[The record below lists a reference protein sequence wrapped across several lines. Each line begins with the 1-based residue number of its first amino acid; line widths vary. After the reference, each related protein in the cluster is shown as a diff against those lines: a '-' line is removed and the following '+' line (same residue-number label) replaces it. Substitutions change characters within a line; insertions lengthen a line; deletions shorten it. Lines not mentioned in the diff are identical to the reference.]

1 MALFIIADAPAN
13 IRADEQVFPVVLLKL
28 QAAVHT
34 RRSCPHHDCLVMRSH
49 DLPLDL
55 VCANPPPKS
64 LRQAFIFLQ
73 QTYWLPCT
81 IHARSAFPTRSLLLE
96 IALPEV
102 PIPLRKLRDGFHTT
116 PSHDQ

>member
-1 MALFIIADAPAN
+1 MTLFIIADAPTN
-13 IRADEQVFPVVLLKL
+13 IRADEQVFSVVLLKL
-28 QAAVHT
+28 QAAIHT
-34 RRSCPHHDCLVMRSH
+34 CSSCPHHDGRVMRLH

-55 VCANPPPKS
+55 AFANPPPKS
-64 LRQAFIFLQ
+64 HRHAFIFLQ
-73 QTYWLPCT
+73 QTYWLSCA

-102 PIPLRKLRDGFHTT
+102 SIPLRKLRDGFHTT